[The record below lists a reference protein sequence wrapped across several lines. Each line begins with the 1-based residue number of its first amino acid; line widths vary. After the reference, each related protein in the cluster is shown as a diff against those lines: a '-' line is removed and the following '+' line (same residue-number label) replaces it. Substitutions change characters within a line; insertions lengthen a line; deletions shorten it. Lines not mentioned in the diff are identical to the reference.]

1 MLLSKL
7 RAAQLISG
15 GNITS
20 VPFAF
25 RLEGGVAAA
34 NVSNRITSYDTKGVM
49 AYVMMQTNGTA
60 TLYTGAYQA
69 PFQAK
74 RLADSLRA
82 LGITPVLAYRTGR
95 AF

>member
-1 MLLSKL
+1 
-7 RAAQLISG
+7 
-15 GNITS
+15 
-20 VPFAF
+20 
-25 RLEGGVAAA
+25 
-34 NVSNRITSYDTKGVM
+34 M
-49 AYVMMQTNGTA
+49 AYAMMQTNGTA